1 MSLGATLGQQAPGTY
16 TQDQILSDA
25 VKTSYGLGTDATPN
39 DVFGKLVNAVLGS
52 TDETAGGQVVNY
64 SRIYNA
70 NYTGNGNTILPFVVV
85 NWKILFIIDFSA
97 KSASILIPRSAS
109 SGMGMIMPGGNNRA
123 LTFNILASKSIQ
135 VNDDAAYYLNR
146 NQNAYGYV
154 AFV

>member
-1 MSLGATLGQQAPGTY
+1 MSLGAALGQLAPGTY
-16 TQDQILSDA
+16 SRDDILSDV
-25 VKTSYGLGTDATPN
+25 VKTNYGLGTNATPN

-52 TDETAGGQVVNY
+52 TDETAGGQAVNY

-97 KSASILIPRSAS
+97 NSVSILIPRSAS
-109 SGMGMIMPGGNNRA
+109 SGRGMIMPGGSNRVVTFTI
-123 LTFNILASKSIQ
+123 LTSKSIQ
-135 VNDDAAYYLNR
+135 VDNDAAYYLNR